1 MTNTTK
7 TIPILKKDLNE
18 FTAEISGF
26 YKTLGNKLLL
36 DAANPVSEKNV
47 PEKESLIHWQKLRDE
62 RSVCTNSIF
71 EIKTNAARLLELGKF
86 RKEAEETKKTS
97 IKKIEETKA
106 GFLTDLY
113 KNFLS
118 RCPNLFSEVMEKV
131 HPVEA
136 AIDEMYSEIT
146 TLEKQKEKANFFSRI
161 GLSGKV
167 TAQKSKIKK
176 AEKNISS
183 ILVNGIEGIQSSEEI
198 KTLLQEESFPDGLKT
213 DYNNICS
220 LYNSLEDSAKR
231 ITMIDEETEFINSK
245 LANLDA
251 QKNSGKRI
259 STITA
264 QIKKIDLAIDK
275 IVEEVGLN
283 YANEFFNEEGKFTGG
298 ENFSVE
304 NLGVYSEQL
313 HRIGLQREKIAK
325 TAYNIEYCETL
336 QKIKTEETRIE
347 NLNRIIKNSEAA
359 IESATKK
366 IEESKISIINAQ
378 NEISSLTDY
387 SQELF
392 AKFAD
397 EENS

>member
-1 MTNTTK
+1 MYCSKYQKKRNERQNFCSNNKTVIIFFAITILTSFILQTK
-7 TIPILKKDLNE
+7 SASADSPSL
-18 FTAEISGF
+18 
-26 YKTLGNKLLL
+26 
-36 DAANPVSEKNV
+36 SE
-47 PEKESLIHWQKLRDE
+47 
-62 RSVCTNSIF
+62 
-71 EIKTNAARLLELGKF
+71 
-86 RKEAEETKKTS
+86 
-97 IKKIEETKA
+97 
-106 GFLTDLY
+106 
-113 KNFLS
+113 
-118 RCPNLFSEVMEKV
+118 
-131 HPVEA
+131 
-136 AIDEMYSEIT
+136 
-146 TLEKQKEKANFFSRI
+146 
-161 GLSGKV
+161 
-167 TAQKSKIKK
+167 KIKK

-325 TAYNIEYCETL
+325 TEYNIEYCETL